1 MKVVVGDA
9 LSGWAG
15 PACCSLLELQVYKPI
30 CNKLMSPKLFTWYN
44 IFFLFIKKTNEVA
57 CMTRGDRTVNKGV
70 WASHPSAGGWSRGP
84 RPPFGFVLFLFLT
97 FDLIKPKHYYFLMW
111 H

>member
-1 MKVVVGDA
+1 
-9 LSGWAG
+9 
-15 PACCSLLELQVYKPI
+15 
-30 CNKLMSPKLFTWYN
+30 
-44 IFFLFIKKTNEVA
+44 
-57 CMTRGDRTVNKGV
+57 MTRGDRTVNKGV